1 MIDGAVLCERGWIPD
16 PLARFGMR
24 RNIRERIRDEKRGGP
39 DALDAR
45 QRAFLESLREGPI
58 AVATDEANEQHYEV
72 PSEFFETVLG
82 PRLKYSCCWY
92 ETPGTTLAEA
102 EEAMLAKTCERAGIE
117 DGMRLLDLGC
127 GWGSL
132 ALWMAEQYPAS
143 RITAVSNSATQRA
156 HIEGR
161 AAERGFGNLEVI
173 TANVVE
179 WDTEE
184 RFDRVCSIEM
194 FEHMSN
200 WAALLGKAA
209 SWLKD
214 DGRLFTHVFC
224 HRDFGYH
231 YVQGEGWM
239 EKYFFTGGIMPREDQ
254 FSRFPEQVLVE
265 DRWWVPGTHYERTCN
280 DWLARQDAHADLVS
294 DICHEAYGAEEATI
308 WVQRWRMFFMA
319 CAELFGL
326 DGGETYGVVHT
337 LMRRA
342 D

>member
-1 MIDGAVLCERGWIPD
+1 MDTAELCERGWVPD
-16 PLARFGMR
+16 RLARFGMR
-24 RNIRERIRDEKRGGP
+24 RLIRQRMRQEGRG
-39 DALDAR
+39 DAAAVAAR
-45 QRAFLESLREGPI
+45 QQDFLASLREGPI

-72 PSEFFETVLG
+72 PSAFFETVLG

-92 ETPGTTLAEA
+92 EDPATTLAEA
-102 EEAMLAKTCERAGIE
+102 EEAMLTLSCERAGIE

-156 HIEGR
+156 HIEAR
-161 AAERGFGNLEVI
+161 AAERGLENLEVI

-179 WDTEE
+179 WDTDQ

-200 WAALLGKAA
+200 WAALLAKVGG
-209 SWLKD
+209 WLEA

-224 HRDFGYH
+224 HRELGYH
-231 YVQGEGWM
+231 YVQGDGWM
-239 EKYFFTGGIMPREDQ
+239 ERHFFTGGIMPREDQ
-254 FSRFPEQVLVE
+254 FERFPEQVAVE
-265 DRWWVPGTHYERTCN
+265 QRWWVPGTHYERTCN
-280 DWLARQDAHADLVS
+280 DWLARQDAALDLVS
-294 DICHEAYGAEEATI
+294 DLCHDAYGAAEATI

-319 CAELFGL
+319 CAELFGI
-326 DGGETYGVVHT
+326 DGGSRYGVVHT
-337 LMRRA
+337 LMKPVR
-342 D
+342 

>member
-1 MIDGAVLCERGWIPD
+1 MVDAAVLCERGWIPD
-16 PLARFGMR
+16 RLARFGMR
-24 RNIRERIRDEKRGGP
+24 RNIRRRLVSERTGGA
-39 DALDAR
+39 DAIAAR
-45 QRAFLESLREGPI
+45 QARFIESISEGPI
-58 AVATDEANEQHYEV
+58 AVATDTANAQHYEV
-72 PSEFFETVLG
+72 PSELFTTVLG

-92 ETPGTTLAEA
+92 DGADVTLAQA
-102 EEAMLAKTCERAGIE
+102 EEAMLALTCERAGIE

-132 ALWMAEQYPAS
+132 ALWLAEHYPAS

-156 HIEGR
+156 HIEAT
-161 AAERGFGNLEVI
+161 AAAKGFGNLEVI

-179 WDTEE
+179 WDTED

-200 WAALLGKAA
+200 WAALLGKVS
-209 SWLKD
+209 SWLKP

-224 HRDFGYH
+224 HRDVGYH
-231 YVQGEGWM
+231 YVPDGGWM
-239 EKYFFTGGIMPREDQ
+239 ERYFFTGGIMPHEQQ
-254 FSRFPEQVLVE
+254 FSRFPQQVEVV

-280 DWLARQDAHADLVS
+280 DWLALEDAAIDLVS
-294 DICHEAYGAEEATI
+294 DLCHEAYGPDEATI

-326 DGGETYGVVHT
+326 DAGESYGVVHT
-337 LMRRA
+337 LMKRA